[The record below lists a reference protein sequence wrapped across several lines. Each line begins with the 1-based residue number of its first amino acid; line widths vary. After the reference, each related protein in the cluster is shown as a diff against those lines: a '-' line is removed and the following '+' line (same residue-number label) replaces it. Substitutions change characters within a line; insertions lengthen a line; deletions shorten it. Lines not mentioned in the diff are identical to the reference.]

1 MNLDGFDLLTF
12 SLSSERVSPFF
23 YLYCLLQSQAWPIVL
38 SGLDLIGIA
47 QTGTGKTLAYLLP
60 GFIHMDQQPV

>member
-1 MNLDGFDLLTF
+1 MSLLNCQEDSTSVIVF
-12 SLSSERVSPFF
+12 LTSF
-23 YLYCLLQSQAWPIVL
+23 LLQSQAWPIVL

-47 QTGTGKTLAYLLP
+47 QTGTGKTLSYLLP